1 MNTEEQIVNVKE
13 IVGEFFNENSMHTGI
28 DNMNEEDSKHVID
41 IGTSILCTKWAVGYQ
56 GGGFVQAVVENDL
69 TMAIS
74 RADGTCIKALK
85 FFIQLM
91 NNVGRPEFE

>member
-1 MNTEEQIVNVKE
+1 MNTQEQIVNVRE
-13 IVGEFFNENSMHTGI
+13 IVGEFFNENSMYTGI

-69 TMAIS
+69 TLAIG
-74 RADGTCIKALK
+74 RADGTCVKALK